1 MSNKKTL
8 YIVGAGASSEA
19 NLPTGYELKEKIAS
33 LLDIQL
39 DYSDTQLRG
48 DRYIY
53 NALQIYVEQS
63 EIHEKDIDL
72 YLQAYLRAAWRIRDA
87 MPQAISIDSF
97 IDTHNDDK
105 KIELCGKLAI
115 VRSIMDAERK
125 SLLYI
130 DPSNINNRLNFSG
143 LEETWY
149 TSFMR
154 LLTENC
160 TKDKLST
167 RLKSIALIVF
177 NYDRCIEHFLYNSL
191 QNYYG
196 IGTDE
201 AGKLVNEIE
210 IYHPYG
216 VVGSLPWQSDQSVAF
231 GAELHAQKL
240 LNLTHQIKTFTEST
254 DPQSSEIIAI
264 RNNVIKA
271 DYIVYLGFAY
281 HKLNMNLLMPDS
293 PIANSLKKTSSCFG
307 TAKGISSSDCEIIK
321 AELRDFYKSSR
332 IKINIRNELDCHRL
346 FEEYWRSL
354 SLI

>member
-8 YIVGAGASSEA
+8 YIVGAGASREA
-19 NLPTGYELKEKIAS
+19 NLPTGHELKEKIAS
-33 LLDIQL
+33 LLDIRF
-39 DYSDTQLRG
+39 DNSYTQSSG
-48 DRYIY
+48 DSYIY
-53 NALQIYVEQS
+53 EALRRYVEQS
-63 EIHEKDIDL
+63 EIQNEDITPYL
-72 YLQAYLRAAWRIRDA
+72 YAARHIRDA

-160 TKDKLST
+160 TKESLSK
-167 RLKSIALIVF
+167 RLESIALVVF

-196 IGTDE
+196 LGTDE

-231 GAELHAQKL
+231 GAELHPQEL

-254 DPQSSEIIAI
+254 DPQSKEILAI
-264 RNNVIKA
+264 RNNVNKA
-271 DYIVYLGFAY
+271 DPIVFLGFAY
-281 HKLNMNLLMPDS
+281 HELNMKLLMPDS
-293 PIANSLKKTSSCFG
+293 STPNLSKARSCFG
-307 TAKGISSSDCEIIK
+307 TAKRISDHNCGMIK
-321 AELRDFYKSSR
+321 DQLKAFYKGSVNYL
-332 IKINIRNELDCHRL
+332 IINNNLDCNRL
-346 FEEYWRSL
+346 FKEYWRSL
-354 SLI
+354 SMN

>member
-33 LLDIQL
+33 LLDIRFERRRH
-39 DYSDTQLRG
+39 TQLSG
-48 DRYIY
+48 DSYICD
-53 NALQIYVEQS
+53 ALRIYVKQS
-63 EIHEKDIDL
+63 EIQKKDINP
-72 YLQAYLRAAWRIRDA
+72 YLHAAWRIRDA

-115 VRSIMDAERK
+115 VRSILDAERK

-130 DPSNINNRLNFSG
+130 DPSNSKNRLNFRG

-149 TSFMR
+149 KSFMQ

-160 TKDKLST
+160 TKESLSK

-191 QNYYG
+191 QNYYSLRP
-196 IGTDE
+196 DE
-201 AGKLVNEIE
+201 AGNLVNEIE

-216 VVGSLPWQSDQSVAF
+216 VVGTLPWQSDQSVAF

-240 LNLTHQIKTFTEST
+240 LNLAHQIKTYTEST
-254 DPQSSEIIAI
+254 DPQSSEILAI

-271 DYIVYLGFAY
+271 DYIVFLGFAY
-281 HKLNMNLLMPDS
+281 HKLNMKLLMPDI
-293 PIANSLKKTSSCFG
+293 PIADSLKVSSCFG
-307 TAKGISSSDCEIIK
+307 TAKGISSSDCEIIT
-321 AELRDFYKSSR
+321 AELRDFYKSSIKE
-332 IKINIRNELDCHRL
+332 IKIRNQLDCYRL
-346 FEEYWRSL
+346 FEEFWRSL
-354 SLI
+354 SLN

>member
-33 LLDIQL
+33 LLDIRF
-39 DYSDTQLRG
+39 DRRYTQLSG
-48 DRYIY
+48 DSYICE
-53 NALQIYVEQS
+53 ALRIYVNQS
-63 EIHEKDIDL
+63 EIQKKDINP
-72 YLQAYLRAAWRIRDA
+72 YLHAAWRIRDA
-87 MPQAISIDSF
+87 MPQAISIDNF

-115 VRSIMDAERK
+115 VRSILDAERN

-130 DPSNINNRLNFSG
+130 DNSNIYNRLNFSS
-143 LEETWY
+143 LEKTWY
-149 TSFMR
+149 ASFMM

-160 TKDKLST
+160 TKENLSR

-191 QNYYG
+191 KNYYDLKRG
-196 IGTDE
+196 ET
-201 AGKLVNEIE
+201 GKLVNEIE

-216 VVGSLPWQSDQSVAF
+216 VVGSLPWQSDQSVEF
-231 GAELHAQKL
+231 GAELHPQEL

-254 DPQSSEIIAI
+254 DPQSKEILAI
-264 RNNVIKA
+264 RNNVNKA
-271 DYIVYLGFAY
+271 DPIVFLGFAY
-281 HKLNMNLLMPDS
+281 HELNMKLLMPDS
-293 PIANSLKKTSSCFG
+293 STPDLSKARSCFG
-307 TAKGISSSDCEIIK
+307 TAKRISDHNCGMIK
-321 AELRDFYKSSR
+321 DQLKAFYKGNVDYL
-332 IKINIRNELDCHRL
+332 IINNKLDCNRL

-354 SLI
+354 SMN

>member
-33 LLDIQL
+33 LLDIRF
-39 DYSDTQLRG
+39 DRRYTQLSG
-48 DRYIY
+48 DSYICE
-53 NALQIYVEQS
+53 ALRIYVNQS
-63 EIHEKDIDL
+63 EIQKKDINP
-72 YLQAYLRAAWRIRDA
+72 YLHAAWRIRDA
-87 MPQAISIDSF
+87 MPQAISIDNF

-115 VRSIMDAERK
+115 VRSILDAERN

-130 DPSNINNRLNFSG
+130 DNSNIYNRLNFSS
-143 LEETWY
+143 LEKTWY
-149 TSFMR
+149 ASFMM

-160 TKDKLST
+160 TKENLSR

-191 QNYYG
+191 KNYYDLKRG
-196 IGTDE
+196 ET
-201 AGKLVNEIE
+201 GKLVNEIE

-216 VVGSLPWQSDQSVAF
+216 VVGSLPWQSDQSVEF
-231 GAELHAQKL
+231 GAELHPQEL

-254 DPQSSEIIAI
+254 DPQSKEILAI
-264 RNNVIKA
+264 RNNVNKA
-271 DYIVYLGFAY
+271 DPIVFLGFAY
-281 HKLNMNLLMPDS
+281 HELNMKLLMPDS
-293 PIANSLKKTSSCFG
+293 STPDLSKARSCFG
-307 TAKGISSSDCEIIK
+307 TAKRISDHNCGMIK
-321 AELRDFYKSSR
+321 DQLKAFYKGNVDYL
-332 IKINIRNELDCHRL
+332 IINNKLDCNRL

-354 SLI
+354 SLD

>member
-33 LLDIQL
+33 LLDIRF
-39 DYSDTQLRG
+39 DRRYTQLSG
-48 DRYIY
+48 DSYICE
-53 NALQIYVEQS
+53 ALRIYVNQS
-63 EIHEKDIDL
+63 EIQKKDINP
-72 YLQAYLRAAWRIRDA
+72 YLHAAWRIRDA
-87 MPQAISIDSF
+87 MPQAISIDNF

-115 VRSIMDAERK
+115 VRSILDAERN

-130 DPSNINNRLNFSG
+130 DNSNIYNRLNFSS
-143 LEETWY
+143 LEKTWY
-149 TSFMR
+149 ASFMM

-160 TKDKLST
+160 TKENLSR

-191 QNYYG
+191 KNYYDLKRG
-196 IGTDE
+196 ET
-201 AGKLVNEIE
+201 GKLVNEIE

-216 VVGSLPWQSDQSVAF
+216 VVGSLPWQSDQSVEF
-231 GAELHAQKL
+231 GAELHPQEL

-254 DPQSSEIIAI
+254 DPQSKEILAI
-264 RNNVIKA
+264 RNNVNKA
-271 DYIVYLGFAY
+271 DPIVFLGFAY
-281 HKLNMNLLMPDS
+281 HELNMKLLMPDS
-293 PIANSLKKTSSCFG
+293 STPDLSKLRSCFG
-307 TAKGISSSDCEIIK
+307 TAKRISDHNCGMIK
-321 AELRDFYKSSR
+321 DQLKAFYKGNVDYL
-332 IKINIRNELDCHRL
+332 IINNKLDCNRL

-354 SLI
+354 SMN

>member
-1 MSNKKTL
+1 MSNKKIL

-33 LLDIQL
+33 LLDIRF
-39 DYSDTQLRG
+39 DRGYTQLSG
-48 DRYIY
+48 DSYIY
-53 NALQIYVEQS
+53 NALRIYVDQL
-63 EIHEKDIDL
+63 EIKKKDIDL
-72 YLQAYLRAAWRIRDA
+72 YLQAYLHAAWRIRDA

-105 KIELCGKLAI
+105 MIELCGKLAI
-115 VRSIMDAERK
+115 VRSILDAERN

-130 DPSNINNRLNFSG
+130 DNSNIYNRLNFIA
-143 LEETWY
+143 LDKTWY
-149 TSFMR
+149 ANFMM

-160 TKDKLST
+160 TKGNLSK

-177 NYDRCIEHFLYNSL
+177 NYDRCIEHFIYNSL

-196 IGTDE
+196 IEPDE
-201 AGKLVNEIE
+201 AGKLINEIE

-216 VVGSLPWQSDQSVAF
+216 VVGSLPWQGGQSVAF
-231 GAELHAQKL
+231 GAELNPQKL

-254 DPQSSEIIAI
+254 DPQSREILAI

-271 DYIVYLGFAY
+271 DYIVFLGFAY
-281 HKLNMNLLMPDS
+281 HKINMKLLMQDI
-293 PIANSLKKTSSCFG
+293 PIADSLKTSSCFG
-307 TAKGISSSDCEIIK
+307 TAKGISDSDCEIIK
-321 AELRDFYKSSR
+321 AELRDFYESS
-332 IKINIRNELDCHRL
+332 IKEINIRNGLDCYHL

-354 SLI
+354 SLN

>member
-33 LLDIQL
+33 LLDIRF
-39 DYSDTQLRG
+39 DRRYTQLSG
-48 DRYIY
+48 DSYICD
-53 NALQIYVEQS
+53 ALRIYVNQS
-63 EIHEKDIDL
+63 GIKKKDINP
-72 YLQAYLRAAWRIRDA
+72 YLHAAWRIRDA
-87 MPQAISIDSF
+87 MPQAISIDNF

-115 VRSIMDAERK
+115 VRSILDAERN

-130 DPSNINNRLNFSG
+130 DNSNIYNRLNFSS
-143 LEETWY
+143 LEKTWY
-149 TSFMR
+149 ASFMM

-160 TKDKLST
+160 TKENLSR

-191 QNYYG
+191 KNYYDLKRG
-196 IGTDE
+196 ETS
-201 AGKLVNEIE
+201 KLVNEIE

-216 VVGSLPWQSDQSVAF
+216 VVGSLPWQSDQSVEF
-231 GAELHAQKL
+231 GAELHPQEL

-254 DPQSSEIIAI
+254 DPQSKEILAI
-264 RNNVIKA
+264 RNNVNKA
-271 DYIVYLGFAY
+271 DPIVFLGFAY
-281 HKLNMNLLMPDS
+281 HELNMKLLMPDS
-293 PIANSLKKTSSCFG
+293 STPDLSKARSCFG
-307 TAKGISSSDCEIIK
+307 TAKRISDHNCGMIK
-321 AELRDFYKSSR
+321 DQLKAFYKGNVDYL
-332 IKINIRNELDCHRL
+332 IINNKLDCNRL

-354 SLI
+354 SLD

>member
-33 LLDIQL
+33 LLDIRF
-39 DYSDTQLRG
+39 DRRYTQLSG
-48 DRYIY
+48 DSYICE
-53 NALQIYVEQS
+53 ALRIYVNQS
-63 EIHEKDIDL
+63 EIQKKDINP
-72 YLQAYLRAAWRIRDA
+72 YLHAAWRIRDA
-87 MPQAISIDSF
+87 MPQAISIDNF

-115 VRSIMDAERK
+115 VRSILDAERN

-130 DPSNINNRLNFSG
+130 DNSNIYNRLNFSS
-143 LEETWY
+143 LEKTWY
-149 TSFMR
+149 ASFMM

-160 TKDKLST
+160 TKENLSR

-191 QNYYG
+191 KNYYDLKRG
-196 IGTDE
+196 ET
-201 AGKLVNEIE
+201 GKLVNEIE

-216 VVGSLPWQSDQSVAF
+216 VVGSLPWQSDQSVEF
-231 GAELHAQKL
+231 GAELHPQEL

-254 DPQSSEIIAI
+254 DPQSKEILAI
-264 RNNVIKA
+264 RNNVNKA
-271 DYIVYLGFAY
+271 DPIVFLGFAY
-281 HKLNMNLLMPDS
+281 HELNMKLLMPDS
-293 PIANSLKKTSSCFG
+293 STPDLSKLRSCFG
-307 TAKGISSSDCEIIK
+307 TAKRISGHNCGMIK
-321 AELRDFYKSSR
+321 DQLKAFYKGNVDYL
-332 IKINIRNELDCHRL
+332 IINNKLDCNRL

-354 SLI
+354 SLD

>member
-33 LLDIQL
+33 LLDIRF
-39 DYSDTQLRG
+39 DRRYTQLSG
-48 DRYIY
+48 DSYICE
-53 NALQIYVEQS
+53 ALRIYVNQS
-63 EIHEKDIDL
+63 EIQKKDINP
-72 YLQAYLRAAWRIRDA
+72 YLHAAWRIRDA
-87 MPQAISIDSF
+87 MPQAISIDNF

-115 VRSIMDAERK
+115 VRSILDAERN

-130 DPSNINNRLNFSG
+130 DNSNIYNRLNFSS
-143 LEETWY
+143 LEKTWY
-149 TSFMR
+149 ASFMM

-160 TKDKLST
+160 TKENLSR

-191 QNYYG
+191 KNYYDLKRG
-196 IGTDE
+196 ET
-201 AGKLVNEIE
+201 GKLVNEIE

-216 VVGSLPWQSDQSVAF
+216 VVGSLPWQSDQSVEF
-231 GAELHAQKL
+231 GAELHPQEL

-254 DPQSSEIIAI
+254 DPQSKEILAI
-264 RNNVIKA
+264 RNNVNKA
-271 DYIVYLGFAY
+271 DPIVFLGFAY
-281 HKLNMNLLMPDS
+281 HELNMKLLMPDS
-293 PIANSLKKTSSCFG
+293 STPDLSKLRSCFG
-307 TAKGISSSDCEIIK
+307 TAKRISGHNCGMIK
-321 AELRDFYKSSR
+321 DQLKAFYKGNVDYL
-332 IKINIRNELDCHRL
+332 IINNKLDCNRL

-354 SLI
+354 SLN